1 MYLLPFIKGGL
12 TMKKLFKHLTFALL
26 LGSLGFGLAQRNKDV
41 VRADAASP
49 TTHRVWVHTHYLEWW
64 KNDDAETW
72 LHYWGDDEPGTTWPG
87 IKMNHDAAND
97 LYYLDVP
104 TTVEKAV
111 VARVQPDTTN
121 AWNQTINVDLI
132 AGGPHFNTRRVEL
145 WNEKTFDKYNYGT
158 AAFTPV
164 TTTAVSAFAATIDTT
179 GEACSAVAAQAA
191 IDAYND
197 LPTFEQNQYAALDVG
212 GGKTGMDRLNY
223 LKAFYNINT
232 PIGSSVSGR
241 IPSSDN
247 SATATLIISALGVS
261 SLAGYYFISKKKL
274 FG

>member
-49 TTHRVWVHTHYLEWW
+49 TTKRVWM
-64 KNDDAETW
+64 KNSITSTWDADGAGTAI
-72 LHYWGDDEPGTTWPG
+72 HYWGGAQGTTWPG
-87 IKMNHDAAND
+87 VRVKWDPANSLVYFD
-97 LYYLDVP
+97 LPADITHFMFVRVSGSGPILDWGAK
-104 TTVEKAV
+104 TE
-111 VARVQPDTTN
+111 
-121 AWNQTINVDLI
+121 DLI
-132 AGGPHFNTRRVEL
+132 YSESVGKYFDLTGPIA
-145 WNEKTFDKYNYGT
+145 WDGAKTPGSFKT
-158 AAFTPV
+158 FTPV
-164 TTTAVSAFAATIDTT
+164 TTTAVSAFAATIDTDA
-179 GEACSAVAAQAA
+179 EACSVEAAQTA
-191 IDAYND
+191 IDTYNN

-212 GGKTGMDRLNY
+212 GGKTGMDRLKY

-232 PIGSSVSGR
+232 SIGSSVSGR

>member
-49 TTHRVWVHTHYLEWW
+49 TTKRVWM
-64 KNDDAETW
+64 KNSITSTWDADGAATAI
-72 LHYWGDDEPGTTWPG
+72 HYWGGAQGTTWPG
-87 IKMNHDAAND
+87 VRVKWDPANSLVYFD
-97 LYYLDVP
+97 LPADITHFMFVRVSGSDPILDWGAKTEDLTYSESVGKYFDLTGP
-104 TTVEKAV
+104 I
-111 VARVQPDTTN
+111 
-121 AWNQTINVDLI
+121 AW
-132 AGGPHFNTRRVEL
+132 GGA
-145 WNEKTFDKYNYGT
+145 KTQGSFVK
-158 AAFTPV
+158 FTPE
-164 TTTAVSAFAATIDTT
+164 TTTIVANFAATLDN
-179 GEACSAVAAQAA
+179 GEACNADDAQTAVNT
-191 IDAYND
+191 YNS
-197 LPTFEQNQYAALDVG
+197 LSTFERNQFDVMEVG
-212 GGKTGMDRLNY
+212 DGMTGLDRLTY
-223 LKAFYNINT
+223 LKSFYGIDT
-232 PIGSSVSGR
+232 PIGSNVSGG

>member
-49 TTHRVWVHTHYLEWW
+49 TTKRVWAKIVNKEQW
-64 KNDDAETW
+64 DADGASTYI
-72 LHYWGDDEPGTTWPG
+72 HYWGPNGDYTSWFGVPVKWDST
-87 IKMNHDAAND
+87 ND
-97 LYYLDVP
+97 LVYYD
-104 TTVEKAV
+104 
-111 VARVQPDTTN
+111 VQPDTTHVIFVRVN
-121 AWNQTINVDLI
+121 SNKDGVWNQTADIKLPNPLDNNVFHLTGY
-132 AGGPHFNTRRVEL
+132 GGGG
-145 WNEKTFDKYNYGT
+145 WNVWGSFQ
-158 AAFTPV
+158 
-164 TTTAVSAFAATIDTT
+164 TTTAVSAFAATIDTDA
-179 GEACSAVAAQAA
+179 EACSVEAAQAA

-212 GGKTGMDRLNY
+212 GGKTGLDRLNY

-232 PIGSSVSGR
+232 PINTPNGSSVSGR

>member
-1 MYLLPFIKGGL
+1 
-12 TMKKLFKHLTFALL
+12 MKKLFKHLTFALL

-49 TTHRVWVHTHYLEWW
+49 TTHRVWVHTHYLWWW

-104 TTVEKAV
+104 TTVESAV
-111 VARVQPDTTN
+111 VARVGPGNTTVH
-121 AWNQTINVDLI
+121 NQTVDIDLI
-132 AGGPHFNTRRVEL
+132 TDGPHFNTRRVEL
-145 WNEKTFDKYNYGT
+145 WNSVKDGKNEFGT
-158 AAFTPV
+158 APFNPV
-164 TTTAVSAFAATIDTT
+164 TTTAVSAFAATIDTDAK
-179 GEACSAVAAQAA
+179 ACSVEAAQAA
-191 IDAYND
+191 IDAYNN

-223 LKAFYNINT
+223 LKDFYNINT

>member
-104 TTVEKAV
+104 TTVESAV
-111 VARVQPDTTN
+111 VARVGPGNTTVH
-121 AWNQTINVDLI
+121 NQTVDIDLI
-132 AGGPHFNTRRVEL
+132 TDGPHFNTRRVEL
-145 WNEKTFDKYNYGT
+145 WNSVKGGKNEFGT
-158 AAFTPV
+158 APFNPV
-164 TTTAVSAFAATIDTT
+164 TTTAVSAFAATIDTDA
-179 GEACSAVAAQAA
+179 EACSVEAAQAA
-191 IDAYND
+191 IDAYNN

-223 LKAFYNINT
+223 LKDFYNIKT
-232 PIGSSVSGR
+232 PIGSSVSGK

>member
-1 MYLLPFIKGGL
+1 
-12 TMKKLFKHLTFALL
+12 MKKLFKHLTFALL

-104 TTVEKAV
+104 TTVESAV
-111 VARVQPDTTN
+111 VARVGPGNTTVH
-121 AWNQTINVDLI
+121 NQTVDIDLI
-132 AGGPHFNTRRVEL
+132 TDGPHFNTRRVEL
-145 WNEKTFDKYNYGT
+145 WNSVKDFKNEFGT
-158 AAFTPV
+158 APFNPV
-164 TTTAVSAFAATIDTT
+164 TTTAVSAFAATIDTDA
-179 GEACSAVAAQAA
+179 EACSVEAAQAA
-191 IDAYND
+191 IDAYNN

-212 GGKTGMDRLNY
+212 GGKTGLDRLNY

-232 PIGSSVSGR
+232 PINTPIDSSVSGR